1 MTVSRQRLMGV
12 NQHLEIALRFEHEL
26 WSFLPEMHADV
37 SAERKW
43 QADYSGAKR

>member
-1 MTVSRQRLMGV
+1 LNTNHG
-12 NQHLEIALRFEHEL
+12 
-26 WSFLPEMHADV
+26 SFLPEMHADM